1 MAVTI
6 NGTTGIETNTDT
18 GKVKVG
24 ASDDLQLYHY
34 SDNSYIENST
44 GHLIINSSATTNVDI
59 MKAGHSE
66 YLARFKPDGAVELY
80 YDNSKKLNTYAS
92 GITVT
97 GHVDVLSGSVY
108 LEDNGK
114 AIFGTGSDLQIS
126 HDGSHS
132 YINHSGTGNFY
143 IYGNGVSDLVLRADP
158 NKESIKCIHDAAVS
172 LYYDNALKFETTQS
186 GVSVPISTSGHGP
199 AITTTGD
206 VYPQITLGANRSS
219 ENNSLGY
226 VVARWNTADVAA
238 IDFVAGAD
246 TTNKDDGKI
255 GFNTR
260 PSGGGMTRRMTIDS
274 NGYVTTPNQPRF
286 CAEKN
291 GSGSTTTT
299 ANATQVFQSEAF
311 DIGGHYNNSTGVFTA
326 PVAGCYYFYVQ
337 MLGGNNDSRVILT
350 FNKNNSSNLME
361 ISGTTDNYNSIKGS
375 LLVSLA
381 ANDTMRIK
389 NENSTVDLYHDSGYQ
404 NQFMGWLVA

>member
-114 AIFGTGSDLQIS
+114 AIFGTGSDLQIYHNGTDS
-126 HDGSHS
+126 FISNTTDTDLIIRNIGNAGIDIKPQNS
-132 YINHSGTGNFY
+132 YPVN
-143 IYGNGVSDLVLRADP
+143 
-158 NKESIKCIHDAAVS
+158 
-172 LYYDNALKFETTQS
+172 LYYNDTKTFQTTSDGAKVQINTSEPRLRVHADTNTNARPGIELIRGATDSYGGDNYDDWSIVNYDSILTIYNASSTNGNVSRITISSNGTLTGELTDTSDEKKKKNITAIPDGAIANIKQLRPVTFNWKDPKNTDEKS
-186 GVSVPISTSGHGP
+186 GFIAQEVKTVIPNLVVGEEYDESKEGLGYAISTPG
-199 AITTTGD
+199 
-206 VYPQITLGANRSS
+206 
-219 ENNSLGY
+219 
-226 VVARWNTADVAA
+226 VVAHLTKALQEAIAKIETLETKVAA
-238 IDFVAGAD
+238 L
-246 TTNKDDGKI
+246 
-255 GFNTR
+255 
-260 PSGGGMTRRMTIDS
+260 
-274 NGYVTTPNQPRF
+274 
-286 CAEKN
+286 
-291 GSGSTTTT
+291 
-299 ANATQVFQSEAF
+299 EA
-311 DIGGHYNNSTGVFTA
+311 A
-326 PVAGCYYFYVQ
+326 
-337 MLGGNNDSRVILT
+337 
-350 FNKNNSSNLME
+350 
-361 ISGTTDNYNSIKGS
+361 
-375 LLVSLA
+375 
-381 ANDTMRIK
+381 
-389 NENSTVDLYHDSGYQ
+389 
-404 NQFMGWLVA
+404 